1 MWMSCN
7 PEHERSPIQ
16 AIRTFTATLQNS
28 NSEPDDTL
36 NNIFN
41 YVHPFLHSVLFYI
54 SEVKSDASNYNDLN
68 LLIFLILI
76 CPSSHSHIGQS
87 SFLCSLSLV
96 ISLLG
101 ILGQAD
107 TPGLLDYNKS
117 CIELV
122 SLKFL
127 LSLTCFSFI

>member
-28 NSEPDDTL
+28 NSEPNDTL

-41 YVHPFLHSVLFYI
+41 YVHAFLHSVLFYI
-54 SEVKSDASNYNDLN
+54 SEVKSNVSNYNDLN

-96 ISLLG
+96 MSLLYIG
-101 ILGQAD
+101 TGRYAWPIRLQQ
-107 TPGLLDYNKS
+107 
-117 CIELV
+117 ELHRACFPKISV
-122 SLKFL
+122 KFDL
-127 LSLTCFSFI
+127 F